1 MTDPLQQLSS
11 WMEDPEDEHL
21 EFKEARNQ
29 FRLEE
34 LIRYCCAL
42 ANERGGRIIL
52 GVTDRRPRRVVGTAA
67 FRDLQST
74 KLSLVQALRLRV
86 EIIEIQHPE
95 GRVLVF
101 EVPSRPL
108 GLPMQVSGAYWMR
121 SGESVVPMTP
131 DLLKKIFD
139 EAQPDFSAEVCP
151 RLRLDELDPRA
162 IDVFRTRW
170 AERSRRDDLLE
181 IGAEQLLQDADLVSD
196 DGITY
201 AALIL
206 LGTGP
211 ALVRHLAHAEMI
223 YEYRVE
229 ESSIEYQQR
238 IELRRG
244 FLLDHDDLWTAV
256 NARNEVFSYRDG
268 PFRRDILAF
277 DEGAV
282 REAVLNA
289 VSHRDYRLQGSTF
302 IRQTRTKITIVSPGG
317 FPPGVGPDN
326 ILFKQM
332 PRNRRLAEAL
342 ARCGLVERS
351 GQGADRMFA
360 TAIREGKLP
369 PDFSES
375 DENQVGV
382 TLHGT
387 VQDEAFITFLEGL
400 AKEKERSFRVR
411 DLFVLDAVHR
421 GRPVPEDLRD
431 HVSDLLGVGALERV
445 GRNRLVLARRF
456 YVLKGQPGEHTR
468 RRGLDR
474 ETRKELLFQHIQ
486 SSGNPGTPFEEL
498 TQVLPGATRNE
509 LKVLLRELKE
519 AGRIHPRGTTR
530 AARWYPG
537 PMDGALE

>member
-1 MTDPLQQLSS
+1 MTELLRQLSS
-11 WMEDPEDEHL
+11 WMEGQEDEHL

-29 FRLEE
+29 FRLDE

-67 FRDLQST
+67 FQDLQRT
-74 KLSLVQALRLRV
+74 KLSLVETLRLRV
-86 EIIEIQHPE
+86 EAFEIQHPD

-101 EVPSRPL
+101 DVPGRPL
-108 GLPMQVSGAYWMR
+108 GLPMQVNGAYWMR
-121 SGESVVPMTP
+121 SGESVVAMTP
-131 DLLKKIFD
+131 DVLKRIFD
-139 EAQPDFSAEVCP
+139 EAQPDFSAEACP
-151 RLRLDELDPRA
+151 RLRLDDLDPQA

-170 AERSRRDDLLE
+170 AERSQRDDLLE
-181 IGAEQLLQDADLVSD
+181 IGVEQLLHDADLLSG

-211 ALVRHLAHAEMI
+211 ALLRHLAHAELI
-223 YEYRVE
+223 YEYRAD

-238 IELRRG
+238 KELRRG
-244 FLLDHDDLWTAV
+244 FLLDHDDLWTTV
-256 NARNEVFSYRDG
+256 HARNEVFSHRSG

-326 ILFKQM
+326 VLFKQV

-369 PDFSES
+369 PDFGES

-400 AKEKERSFRVR
+400 AEERKRRFQVR

-421 GRPVPEDLRD
+421 GRPVPDDLRD
-431 HVSDLLGVGALERV
+431 HVSDLLGIGALERV

-474 ETRKELLFQHIQ
+474 ETRKELLVQHIQ
-486 SSGNPGTPFEEL
+486 SSGSAGTPFDEL
-498 TQVLPGATRNE
+498 AQVLPAASRNE
-509 LKVLLRELKE
+509 LKVLLRELRE
-519 AGRIHPRGTTR
+519 AGRIHTRGITR
-530 AARWYPG
+530 AARWYL
-537 PMDGALE
+537 GAASEVLE

>member
-1 MTDPLQQLSS
+1 MTELLRQLSS
-11 WMEDPEDEHL
+11 WMEGQEDEHL

-29 FRLEE
+29 FRLDE

-67 FRDLQST
+67 FQDLQRT
-74 KLSLVQALRLRV
+74 KLSLVETLRLRV
-86 EIIEIQHPE
+86 EAFEIQHPD

-101 EVPSRPL
+101 DVPGRPL
-108 GLPMQVSGAYWMR
+108 GLPMQVNGAYWMR
-121 SGESVVPMTP
+121 SGESVVAMTP
-131 DLLKKIFD
+131 DVLKRIFD
-139 EAQPDFSAEVCP
+139 EAQPDFSAEACP
-151 RLRLDELDPRA
+151 RLRLDDLDPQA

-170 AERSRRDDLLE
+170 AERSQRDDLLE
-181 IGAEQLLQDADLVSD
+181 IGAEQLLHDADLLSG

-211 ALVRHLAHAEMI
+211 ALLRHLAHAELI
-223 YEYRVE
+223 YEYRAD

-238 IELRRG
+238 KELRRG
-244 FLLDHDDLWTAV
+244 FLLDHDDLWSAV
-256 NARNEVFSYRDG
+256 HARNEVFSYRSG

-326 ILFKQM
+326 VLFKQV

-400 AKEKERSFRVR
+400 AEEKKRSFRVR

-421 GRPVPEDLRD
+421 GRPVPDDLRD
-431 HVSDLLGVGALERV
+431 HVSDLLGIGALERV

-474 ETRKELLFQHIQ
+474 ETRKELLVQHIQ
-486 SSGNPGTPFEEL
+486 SSGSAGTPFDEL
-498 TQVLPGATRNE
+498 AQVLPAASRNE
-509 LKVLLRELKE
+509 LKVLLRELRE
-519 AGRIHPRGTTR
+519 AGRIHTRGITR
-530 AARWYPG
+530 AARWYL
-537 PMDGALE
+537 GAASEVLE

>member
-1 MTDPLQQLSS
+1 VTDLLQQLSS
-11 WMEDPEDEHL
+11 LMGSQEDEHL
-21 EFKEARNQ
+21 EFKEARSQ
-29 FRLEE
+29 FRFEE
-34 LIRYCCAL
+34 LVRYCCAL

-52 GVTDRRPRRVVGTAA
+52 GVTDRRPRRVVGTRA
-67 FRDLQST
+67 FQDLQRT
-74 KLSLVQALRLRV
+74 KLSLVETLRLRV
-86 EIIEIQHPE
+86 ETLEIQHPD

-108 GLPMQVSGAYWMR
+108 GLPMQVNGAYWMR
-121 SGESVVPMTP
+121 SGESVVAMTP
-131 DLLKKIFD
+131 DVLKRIFD
-139 EAQPDFSAEVCP
+139 EAQPDFSAGVCP
-151 RLRLDELDPRA
+151 QLRLEELDPRA
-162 IDVFRTRW
+162 IEVFRTRW

-181 IGAEQLLQDADLVSD
+181 IGAEPFLHDADLLSV

-211 ALVRHLAHAEMI
+211 ALLRHLPHAEMI

-238 IELRRG
+238 KELRRG
-244 FLLDHDDLWTAV
+244 FLLDHDDLWAAV
-256 NARNEVFSYRDG
+256 DAHNEVFSYRDG
-268 PFRRDILAF
+268 PFRRDILSF

-302 IRQTRTKITIVSPGG
+302 IRQTRTKISIVSPGG

-326 ILFKQM
+326 VLFKQV

-360 TAIREGKLP
+360 TAIQEGKLP
-369 PDFSES
+369 PDFGES

-387 VQDEAFITFLEGL
+387 VQDEAFIAFLEGL
-400 AKEKERSFRVR
+400 AREKQRRFRVR

-421 GRPVPEDLRD
+421 GRPIPDDLRD
-431 HVSDLLGVGALERV
+431 HVSDLLGIGALERT
-445 GRNRLVLARRF
+445 GRNQFVLARRF

-474 ETRKELLFQHIQ
+474 DTRKELLFQHIQ
-486 SSGNPGTPFEEL
+486 SSGRPGTPFDEL
-498 TQVLPGATRNE
+498 AQVLPGASRNE

-519 AGRIHPRGTTR
+519 DGRIHTRGITR

-537 PMDGALE
+537 PAEEGLE